1 METALKQRLV
11 GALVLVALAV
21 IFLPMLVKG
30 PAPASGVDDV
40 SLDAPDAPEDGF
52 ETRVL
57 PLDAPAAD
65 GRAALPEAAT
75 PAASTATT
83 SAPATST
90 TGTMMP
96 PATAG
101 GDYAVTF
108 GSYAT
113 QADAARVVVALQA
126 SQLPGYQEPY
136 TNTAGRTLHRVRVGP
151 YATQADAEAA
161 RLRAA
166 HVRDDVG
173 SKVIALDAAASTSQ
187 AATVANASAPPA
199 KPTAN
204 ASASTPSPLPAASQ
218 VKAETLAQTNARNAP
233 PLTDAQ
239 IKAKTA
245 AAEPKPT
252 PAVAKPAE
260 PVETKPELPR
270 AGASGV
276 GYAVQ
281 LGAFGNAEEAA
292 KLRDRARAAG
302 FSAFVEQVRT
312 DKGTL
317 NRVRIG
323 PVADRADADRLRGQA
338 ASQLGV
344 NGLVRPHP

>member
-40 SLDAPDAPEDGF
+40 SLDAPDAPETGF

-75 PAASTATT
+75 RVASGAASSATE
-83 SAPATST
+83 ATNAT
-90 TGTMMP
+90 NAMMP
-96 PATAG
+96 PPTTG

-113 QADAARVVVALQA
+113 QADAARVVAALRN
-126 SQLPGYQEPY
+126 SQLPGYQEPH
-136 TNTAGRTLHRVRVGP
+136 TNASGRTLHRVRIGP
-151 YATQADAEAA
+151 YATQAEAEAA

-173 SKVIALDAAASTSQ
+173 SKVIVLDATAPPAAVAANAPATSAATQAASTPATP
-187 AATVANASAPPA
+187 AATPDP
-199 KPTAN
+199 
-204 ASASTPSPLPAASQ
+204 
-218 VKAETLAQTNARNAP
+218 LAQARADARKAP

-245 AAEPKPT
+245 AAEPRPVT
-252 PAVAKPAE
+252 TKPAA
-260 PVETKPELPR
+260 PVESKPEPPR

-276 GYAVQ
+276 GFAVQ

-323 PVADRADADRLRGQA
+323 PVADRADADRLRAEA

>member
-40 SLDAPDAPEDGF
+40 SLEAPDVPEDGF

-57 PLDAPAAD
+57 PLDAPVAD

-75 PAASTATT
+75 LATAPAATP
-83 SAPATST
+83 APAPAS
-90 TGTMMP
+90 GAMMP
-96 PATAG
+96 AATAG
-101 GDYAVTF
+101 GEYAVTF

-113 QADAARVVVALQA
+113 QPDAARVVAALQA

-136 TNTAGRTLHRVRVGP
+136 TNAAGRTLHRVRVGP
-151 YATQADAEAA
+151 FVTQAEAEAA

-166 HVRDDVG
+166 SVRDDVG
-173 SKVIALDAAASTSQ
+173 SKVIALDAGATATSAATASKAPASTT
-187 AATVANASAPPA
+187 APLASAPV
-199 KPTAN
+199 
-204 ASASTPSPLPAASQ
+204 STPTPLPASPTPKTEPLAS
-218 VKAETLAQTNARNAP
+218 TDARKAP
-233 PLTDAQ
+233 PLSDAQ
-239 IKAKTA
+239 VKAKTA
-245 AAEPKPT
+245 AAEPKPA
-252 PAVAKPAE
+252 PPVGQAAE
-260 PVETKPELPR
+260 PKPDNSPS
-270 AGASGV
+270 GASGV
-276 GYAVQ
+276 GFAVQ

-292 KLRDRARAAG
+292 RLRDRARAAG

-323 PVADRADADRLRGQA
+323 PVADRGDADRMRAQA

-344 NGLVRPHP
+344 SGLVRPHP

>member
-40 SLDAPDAPEDGF
+40 SLDAPDAPENGF

-65 GRAALPEAAT
+65 GRAALPEAAM
-75 PAASTATT
+75 PAASAATT
-83 SAPATST
+83 AAPATST

-108 GSYAT
+108 GSYTT
-113 QADAARVVVALQA
+113 QADAARVVGALQA

-136 TNTAGRTLHRVRVGP
+136 SNAAGRTLHRVRVGP
-151 YATQADAEAA
+151 YPTQADAEAA

-166 HVRDDVG
+166 RVRDDVG
-173 SKVIALDAAASTSQ
+173 SRVIALDAAASTSP
-187 AATVANASAPPA
+187 AAADTPAPTA
-199 KPTAN
+199 KPAAN
-204 ASASTPSPLPAASQ
+204 ASASTPSPLPVASQ
-218 VKAETLAQTNARNAP
+218 VKTGSRAQANARNAP

-245 AAEPKPT
+245 AAEPKPAAT
-252 PAVAKPAE
+252 ATKPA
-260 PVETKPELPR
+260 ETKPEPSR
-270 AGASGV
+270 AGASDV
-276 GYAVQ
+276 GFAVQ

-323 PVADRADADRLRGQA
+323 PVADRTDADRLRAQA

>member
-65 GRAALPEAAT
+65 GRAALPEATT
-75 PAASTATT
+75 PAAPAAT
-83 SAPATST
+83 APATST

-113 QADAARVVVALQA
+113 QADAARVVDALRA

-136 TNTAGRTLHRVRVGP
+136 TNAAGRTLHRVRVGP

-173 SKVIALDAAASTSQ
+173 SKVIALDAAASTSP
-187 AATVANASAPPA
+187 AATAANTPAPTATPV
-199 KPTAN
+199 AN
-204 ASASTPSPLPAASQ
+204 ASASTPSPLPPAPQAKTES
-218 VKAETLAQTNARNAP
+218 LAQAAARNAP
-233 PLTDAQ
+233 PLTAAQ

-245 AAEPKPT
+245 AAEPKPAAASAA
-252 PAVAKPAE
+252 PAD
-260 PVETKPELPR
+260 TKPEPAR

-276 GYAVQ
+276 GFAVQ

>member
-30 PAPASGVDDV
+30 PAPASGVDEV

-52 ETRVL
+52 ETRIL

-75 PAASTATT
+75 PAASTATSGAPVT
-83 SAPATST
+83 SAA
-90 TGTMMP
+90 GGMMP

-113 QADAARVVVALQA
+113 QADAARVVAALQA

-136 TNTAGRTLHRVRVGP
+136 TNAGGRTLHRVRVGP

-173 SKVIALDAAASTSQ
+173 SKVIALDVGASTSP
-187 AATVANASAPPA
+187 AATATNTSV
-199 KPTAN
+199 PTATPVAN
-204 ASASTPSPLPAASQ
+204 ASASTPSALPAASQ
-218 VKAETLAQTNARNAP
+218 AKTESLAQAAARNAP

-245 AAEPKPT
+245 AAEPKPAAT
-252 PAVAKPAE
+252 ATKPA
-260 PVETKPELPR
+260 ETKPEPAR

-276 GYAVQ
+276 GFAVQ

-338 ASQLGV
+338 AAQLGV